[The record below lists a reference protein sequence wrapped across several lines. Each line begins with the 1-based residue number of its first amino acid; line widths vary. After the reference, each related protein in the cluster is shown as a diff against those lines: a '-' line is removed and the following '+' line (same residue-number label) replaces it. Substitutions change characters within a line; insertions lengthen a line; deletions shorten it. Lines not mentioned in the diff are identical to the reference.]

1 MPAEDDEHLFAG
13 GAPGVLFES
22 HDGGASWELNQAF
35 WEQPT
40 RPEWSPGAGG
50 MCMHSI
56 ATWPGDPSKIALA
69 ISAVGVWL
77 SDDGGKTWRHG
88 NKGMYP
94 RYMPEEAREETITLC
109 VHNMHRAP
117 KRPERLFM
125 QFHGGVYRSDDAG
138 ESWTSIADGLPSD
151 FGFPMVMDPD
161 DPDNAY
167 VIPLVADLDRTTPE
181 GRVRVYETRDAG
193 ETWIERGDGLP
204 SNDAYLTILRQAFCR
219 EGSGP
224 GDGALLRCDVGR
236 RLRLGRCGEVVVHGR
251 DQPAAGALG
260 PRRLDRLATQPRP
273 QSGRLQGLSRSE
285 AAPGGFRSC
294 GQVQSRPR
302 ASIQVGEIR
311 TDTRVSPSRCEA
323 YFSLPVYFCERRSIW
338 SFAPSSTRVVVP
350 VIAIHRYGS
359 PGSTTASDTRGSD
372 VEIARLR
379 AWPGGVEGDAVV
391 VDVHPHDGRVRRSV
405 RPDVV
410 TTPTNG
416 FSRNARS

>member
-1 MPAEDDEHLFAG
+1 MTSAFYGPKIFYTDDLSAEWEQATGVELPEDAEKPLERLWTIVPAEDDGHLYAG

-22 HDGGASWELNQAF
+22 HDGGATWELNQAF

-56 ATWPGDPSKIALA
+56 ATWPGDPSRVALA

-77 SDDGGKTWRHG
+77 TDDGGQTWRHG

-181 GRVRVYETRDAG
+181 GRVRGLRDARCRRDVDRARRRPAVEG
-193 ETWIERGDGLP
+193 RLPHDPPPGVLPRG
-204 SNDAYLTILRQAFCR
+204 IR
-219 EGSGP
+219 P
-224 GDGALLRCDVGR
+224 GDGALLRCDVRR

-260 PRRLDRLATQPRP
+260 ARRLAVACGMHRGREVAALQDPRDRNPR
-273 QSGRLQGLSRSE
+273 
-285 AAPGGFRSC
+285 
-294 GQVQSRPR
+294 
-302 ASIQVGEIR
+302 
-311 TDTRVSPSRCEA
+311 
-323 YFSLPVYFCERRSIW
+323 
-338 SFAPSSTRVVVP
+338 
-350 VIAIHRYGS
+350 
-359 PGSTTASDTRGSD
+359 
-372 VEIARLR
+372 
-379 AWPGGVEGDAVV
+379 
-391 VDVHPHDGRVRRSV
+391 
-405 RPDVV
+405 
-410 TTPTNG
+410 
-416 FSRNARS
+416 

>member
-1 MPAEDDEHLFAG
+1 MPAEDDGHLYAG

-22 HDGGASWELNQAF
+22 HDGGATWELNQAF

-56 ATWPGDPSKIALA
+56 ATWPGDPSRVALA

-77 SDDGGKTWRHG
+77 TDDGGKTWRHG

-117 KRPERLFM
+117 TRPERLFM

-167 VIPLVADLDRTTPE
+167 VIPLVADMDRTTPE

-219 EGSGP
+219 EGSGA

-236 RLRLGRCGEVVVHGR
+236 RLRLGRRGEVVVHGR
-251 DQPAAGALG
+251 DQSAAGALG
-260 PRRLDRLATQPRP
+260 AR
-273 QSGRLQGLSRSE
+273 GLTL
-285 AAPGGFRSC
+285 
-294 GQVQSRPR
+294 SRPR
-302 ASIQVGEIR
+302 ASIQLGEIR

-350 VIAIHRYGS
+350 LIAIHRYGS
-359 PGSTTASDTRGSD
+359 PGSTTASDTRGS
-372 VEIARLR
+372 A
-379 AWPGGVEGDAVV
+379 
-391 VDVHPHDGRVRRSV
+391 
-405 RPDVV
+405 
-410 TTPTNG
+410 
-416 FSRNARS
+416 SR